1 MEQITKPHC
10 GARLDRLPDCRW
22 HSSMFAI
29 VAFGLLVCWSN
40 AVGGLILAQLK
51 ELGCHILSNH
61 DRRNVSRCAGW
72 RHHR

>member
-40 AVGGLILAQLK
+40 AVGESDPRAAESVGL
-51 ELGCHILSNH
+51 
-61 DRRNVSRCAGW
+61 DR
-72 RHHR
+72 